1 MTNTPDSERER
12 KKRERDS
19 KPQPKTASEKG
30 ESRGA
35 DKQLDS
41 KPRGGH
47 PKQKTTHPVK
57 GDD

>member
-1 MTNTPDSERER
+1 MRNTPDGERER

-19 KPQPKTASEKG
+19 KPQPKTASEQGK
-30 ESRGA
+30 SRGA

-57 GDD
+57 RD